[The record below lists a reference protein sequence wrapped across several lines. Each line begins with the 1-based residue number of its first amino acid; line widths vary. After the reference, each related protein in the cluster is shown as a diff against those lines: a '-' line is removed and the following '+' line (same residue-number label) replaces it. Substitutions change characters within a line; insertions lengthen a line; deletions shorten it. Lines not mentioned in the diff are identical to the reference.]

1 VSKYRCIAT
10 GCPLE
15 GVLTEESHSHV
26 RNLDGS
32 IGMCVT
38 NMRNAPPPPPSL
50 PVATVNF
57 ESDEGSPWA
66 VLGLV
71 AGCVV
76 VALAIYGL
84 LALVGVV

>member
-1 VSKYRCIAT
+1 
-10 GCPLE
+10 
-15 GVLTEESHSHV
+15 
-26 RNLDGS
+26 
-32 IGMCVT
+32 
-38 NMRNAPPPPPSL
+38 
-50 PVATVNF
+50 VNF